1 MTRLLEKWA
10 VDPPL
15 VFAIFAMT
23 LFGIAMIYS
32 AGVVHIPNAV
42 TQDAWVKQAAWFAI
56 ALVAFTVLARVPLR
70 WIEWVAV
77 PSYVVGV
84 LLLAITLVIGTGAG
98 TAIGVKSWIRI
109 GGFGFQPSEF
119 AKIATILMLARVLS
133 QRKEP
138 LTSLR
143 DLLLPSVLVGLP
155 LALVML
161 QPDLG
166 TALAFGGI
174 LFAILFWAG
183 TPVALLLLVASPG
196 VGLVLS
202 FDTRIW
208 SAYIVGVVAFL
219 YLYRYRLFLF
229 ESVAVV
235 LANVAAGTI
244 SRPLWESLKPYQ
256 QNRILVFLDPE
267 VDARGAGYQV
277 IQPKVAVGSGGLTGQ
292 GFTLGPQKRY
302 DFLPEQHTDFIFSVV
317 GEELGFLGTMAAILG
332 FAFILTRLVRM
343 AEESPDPFAG
353 LVLLGILGAW
363 LVHIFVNVG
372 MTVGVVPITGI
383 PLPFVSYGGT
393 FLLMSWVAVAIA
405 AWRAASVA
413 SKPRLMIRS
422 LLS

>member
-1 MTRLLEKWA
+1 
-10 VDPPL
+10 
-15 VFAIFAMT
+15 
-23 LFGIAMIYS
+23 
-32 AGVVHIPNAV
+32 
-42 TQDAWVKQAAWFAI
+42 
-56 ALVAFTVLARVPLR
+56 
-70 WIEWVAV
+70 
-77 PSYVVGV
+77 VGGGPV
-84 LLLAITLVIGTGAG
+84 SGALAITLVIGTGAG

-155 LALVML
+155 LALIML

-277 IQPKVAVGSGGLTGQ
+277 IQSKVAVGSGGLTGQ

-405 AWRAASVA
+405 VRGAHER
-413 SKPRLMIRS
+413 
-422 LLS
+422 

>member
-15 VFAIFAMT
+15 VFTIFAMT

-143 DLLLPSVLVGLP
+143 DLLLPSALVGLP
-155 LALVML
+155 LALIML

-166 TALAFGGI
+166 TSMAFGGI

-267 VDARGAGYQV
+267 GDPRGAGYQV
-277 IQPKVAVGSGGLTGQ
+277 IQSKVAVGSGGLTGQ

-363 LVHIFVNVG
+363 LVHIVVNVG

-405 AWRAASVA
+405 VRVA
-413 SKPRLMIRS
+413 HER
-422 LLS
+422 

>member
-1 MTRLLEKWA
+1 MTRLLERWA
-10 VDPPL
+10 VDPLL
-15 VFAIFAMT
+15 VFGIFAMT
-23 LFGIAMIYS
+23 LFGVTMIYS

-42 TQDAWVKQAAWFAI
+42 TQDAWIKQGAWFAI

-77 PSYVVGV
+77 PSYVIGV

-98 TAIGVKSWIRI
+98 TAIGVKSWIHV
-109 GGFGFQPSEF
+109 GGFGFQPSEV

-143 DLLLPSVLVGLP
+143 DLLVPSALVGLP

-166 TALAFGGI
+166 TAMAFGGI

-196 VGLVLS
+196 VGLVLA

-208 SAYIVGVVAFL
+208 SAYIVGVVVFL

-235 LANVAAGTI
+235 LTNFAAGTI
-244 SRPLWESLKPYQ
+244 ARPLWETLKPYQ

-267 VDARGAGYQV
+267 VDPRGAGYQV
-277 IQPKVAVGSGGLTGQ
+277 IQSKVAVGSGGLTGQ
-292 GFTLGPQKRY
+292 GFTMGPQKRY

-317 GEELGFLGTMAAILG
+317 GEELGFVGTMAAILG
-332 FAFILTRLVRM
+332 FAFILARLVRM
-343 AEESPDPFAG
+343 AEQSPDPFAG
-353 LVLLGILGAW
+353 LVLLGIFGAW
-363 LVHIFVNVG
+363 IVHIFVNVG

-393 FLLMSWVAVAIA
+393 FLLMSWVAAAIA
-405 AWRAASVA
+405 VRVA
-413 SKPRLMIRS
+413 HEQ
-422 LLS
+422 

>member
-1 MTRLLEKWA
+1 VTRLLEKWA

-119 AKIATILMLARVLS
+119 AKIATILMLARVLC

-155 LALVML
+155 LALIML

-267 VDARGAGYQV
+267 VDPRGAGYQV
-277 IQPKVAVGSGGLTGQ
+277 IQSKVAVGSGGLTGQ

-405 AWRAASVA
+405 VRVA
-413 SKPRLMIRS
+413 HER
-422 LLS
+422 

>member
-1 MTRLLEKWA
+1 M
-10 VDPPL
+10 
-15 VFAIFAMT
+15 
-23 LFGIAMIYS
+23 
-32 AGVVHIPNAV
+32 
-42 TQDAWVKQAAWFAI
+42 
-56 ALVAFTVLARVPLR
+56 
-70 WIEWVAV
+70 
-77 PSYVVGV
+77 
-84 LLLAITLVIGTGAG
+84 
-98 TAIGVKSWIRI
+98 
-109 GGFGFQPSEF
+109 
-119 AKIATILMLARVLS
+119 
-133 QRKEP
+133 
-138 LTSLR
+138 
-143 DLLLPSVLVGLP
+143 
-155 LALVML
+155 
-161 QPDLG
+161 
-166 TALAFGGI
+166 
-174 LFAILFWAG
+174 
-183 TPVALLLLVASPG
+183 ALLLLVASPG

-202 FDTRIW
+202 FDTPMW

-277 IQPKVAVGSGGLTGQ
+277 IQSKVAVGSGGLTGQ

-343 AEESPDPFAG
+343 AEESPDPFSG

-363 LVHIFVNVG
+363 LVPIFVNVG

-405 AWRAASVA
+405 VRVA
-413 SKPRLMIRS
+413 HER
-422 LLS
+422 

>member
-1 MTRLLEKWA
+1 
-10 VDPPL
+10 
-15 VFAIFAMT
+15 
-23 LFGIAMIYS
+23 MIYS
-32 AGVVHIPNAV
+32 AGEVHIPNAV
-42 TQDAWVKQAAWFAI
+42 TQDAWIKQGAWFAI
-56 ALVAFTVLARVPLR
+56 ALAAFTVLARVPLR

-77 PSYVVGV
+77 PSYVIGV

-109 GGFGFQPSEF
+109 GGFGFQPAEV
-119 AKIATILMLARVLS
+119 AKIATILMLSRVLS
-133 QRKEP
+133 QRKDP

-143 DLLLPSVLVGLP
+143 DLLLPSALVGLP

-166 TALAFGGI
+166 TAMAFGGI
-174 LFAILFWAG
+174 LFAILFWSG
-183 TPVALLLLVASPG
+183 TPVTLLLLVASPG

-208 SAYIVGVVAFL
+208 SVYMISVVVFL

-235 LANVAAGTI
+235 LANVTAGTI

-267 VDARGAGYQV
+267 VDPRGAGYQV
-277 IQPKVAVGSGGLTGQ
+277 IQSKVAVGSGGFTGQ
-292 GFTLGPQKRY
+292 GFTMGPQKRY

-317 GEELGFLGTMAAILG
+317 GEELGFVGTMAAILG

-343 AEESPDPFAG
+343 AEQSPDPFAG
-353 LVLLGILGAW
+353 LVLLGIFGAW
-363 LVHIFVNVG
+363 IVHIFVNIG

-393 FLLMSWVAVAIA
+393 FLLMSWVATAIA
-405 AWRAASVA
+405 VRVA
-413 SKPRLMIRS
+413 YER
-422 LLS
+422 

>member
-1 MTRLLEKWA
+1 
-10 VDPPL
+10 
-15 VFAIFAMT
+15 
-23 LFGIAMIYS
+23 
-32 AGVVHIPNAV
+32 
-42 TQDAWVKQAAWFAI
+42 
-56 ALVAFTVLARVPLR
+56 
-70 WIEWVAV
+70 
-77 PSYVVGV
+77 VVGV

-277 IQPKVAVGSGGLTGQ
+277 IQSKVAVGSGGLTGQ

-405 AWRAASVA
+405 VRVA
-413 SKPRLMIRS
+413 HER
-422 LLS
+422 